1 MMLLTLLFN
10 KFSKADC
17 IKLLLLYLINNL
29 FLLPNL
35 LDCCCSTKPINY
47 QRNKVV
53 PNANGNVLEIGIGS
67 GLNLPFYEKSKI
79 NNLYGID
86 PSSELCDMAKKKAS
100 DNEIDV
106 NLLINVAEEIELP
119 KDSIDTV
126 VMTYTL
132 CTIPNPPDALK
143 EIKRVMKVDAK
154 MLFCEH
160 GTAPDKNIIK
170 WQNRINPIWGKLFG
184 GCNINRDIPSIL
196 KESGFKINTLDQMY
210 LPSTPKIVGYNYWGE
225 ATI

>member
-1 MMLLTLLFN
+1 M
-10 KFSKADC
+10 
-17 IKLLLLYLINNL
+17 IKKSYEKYV
-29 FLLPNL
+29 LPKL

-47 QRNKVV
+47 QRKKVV
-53 PNANGNVLEIGIGS
+53 PNASGNILEIGIGS

-86 PSSELCDMAKKKAS
+86 PSSEFCDMAKKKAS

-160 GTAPDKNIIK
+160 GTAPDKNTVSYTH
-170 WQNRINPIWGKLFG
+170 L
-184 GCNINRDIPSIL
+184 
-196 KESGFKINTLDQMY
+196 TLPTM
-210 LPSTPKIVGYNYWGE
+210 
-225 ATI
+225 

>member
-1 MMLLTLLFN
+1 M
-10 KFSKADC
+10 
-17 IKLLLLYLINNL
+17 IKKSYEKYV
-29 FLLPNL
+29 LPKL

-53 PNANGNVLEIGIGS
+53 PNASGNVLEIGIGS

-86 PSSELCDMAKKKAS
+86 PSSELCAMAKKTAS

-106 NLLINVAEEIELP
+106 NLLINGAEEIELP

-132 CTIPNPPDALK
+132 CTIPNPTDALK

-184 GCNINRDIPSIL
+184 GCNINRDIPNIL

-225 ATI
+225 AIR